1 VSSAYGQSL
10 SLLDASRA
18 SGECGAPA
26 GAADLICVTDPR
38 RTAATCEAGRI
49 RAVSWAD
56 AGPVLTVVVRC
67 DLVVHGPDVAPA
79 WPLEGTA
86 GEGELAVPGSSAR
99 IRQVRPRAQKSLN
112 SMLSKKATAST
123 MAPARPTRRP
133 LNHEPAEAAP
143 AYPRAEAGQDRVGAL
158 DGELEHRR
166 VRGRQL
172 GRDRADPAGSVPGSR
187 RGLRATA
194 VTSWPAATAWWRSW
208 WPIPPVAA
216 TMVSRMPLAPCEPKL
231 KSVGDHQGC
240 SRTAPATAVSLSGL
254 KTL

>member
-123 MAPARPTRRP
+123 MAPARPLPRATRRP

-172 GRDRADPAGSVPGSR
+172 GRDHADPGGQRPGQPPRVAGHGGDVVAGGDGLVEELVADPPRSPR
-187 RGLRATA
+187 R
-194 VTSWPAATAWWRSW
+194 W
-208 WPIPPVAA
+208 
-216 TMVSRMPLAPCEPKL
+216 
-231 KSVGDHQGC
+231 
-240 SRTAPATAVSLSGL
+240 
-254 KTL
+254 